1 MKKQKQIGGLFVV
14 LLFLSFSLA
23 CSGEVALLTPPSAQ
37 GQVETIVASTLVAL
51 TASAPAKTSVPA
63 TYTSVPSVTATEEG
77 FGEVYVYTAVE
88 NVNLRV
94 QPGMLFQVSRVLV
107 KNTRLRLLGS
117 APGGEWLYVRNDES
131 ISGWV
136 NVNVVGGGYDGP
148 PAPLVEPTDVILVT
162 GKVVTS
168 LGTPVSGIGFAITQ
182 GARRTDASTDE
193 TGQFYAYLPRTMRGT
208 WQVGYV
214 SIACT
219 SNIMDA
225 NCNCI
230 GGICGKVNPQSIS
243 ITLPQNGVL
252 NFVWE

>member
-1 MKKQKQIGGLFVV
+1 M
-14 LLFLSFSLA
+14 
-23 CSGEVALLTPPSAQ
+23 TP
-37 GQVETIVASTLVAL
+37 
-51 TASAPAKTSVPA
+51 
-63 TYTSVPSVTATEEG
+63 TEES
-77 FGEVYVYTAVE
+77 FGEVYVYTSVE

-107 KNTRLRLLGS
+107 QNTRLRLLGRS
-117 APGGEWLYVRNDES
+117 PGGEWLYVTNDES

-136 NVNVVGGGYDGP
+136 NVNVVRGGYDGP
-148 PAPLVEPTDVILVT
+148 PAPIIDPTDVILVT

-182 GARRTDASTDE
+182 GSRRTDASTDP
-193 TGQFYAYLPRTMRGT
+193 TGQFYAYLPPTMSGT

-214 SIACT
+214 SVSCT
-219 SNIMDA
+219 SNTMDSS
-225 NCNCI
+225 CNCI
-230 GGICGKVNPQSIS
+230 NTICGTANPESIS